1 MINDFY
7 PVNLRNIIQS
17 YQIIMKVTEHIQNAK
32 GKSLFSFE
40 ILPPLKGQNIQSI
53 FDSIDPLMEFNPPFI
68 DVTYHREEYEYKELP
83 SGLLEKKIVKKR
95 PGTVGICAAVQN
107 KYHVDAIP
115 HILCGGFTREDTEN
129 FLIDMDFLDIDNVV
143 ALRGD
148 AVKTE
153 TYFKPEKEGNHYA
166 SELVTQISNL
176 NNGIYIDADLQNTN
190 QTNFCIGVSGYPEK
204 HMEAPSMDSDIHFLK
219 QKIKNGADYIITQ
232 MFFDNKK
239 FFDFVDK
246 CRAAGITVPIIPGL
260 KPISTKKQLN
270 LIPHRFKVDLPDD
283 LIMAI
288 VKAKDNEA
296 VSEIGIEW
304 CTAQS
309 KELLE
314 ASIPVLHYY
323 SMGKSDNIKAIIKN
337 IF

>member
-1 MINDFY
+1 
-7 PVNLRNIIQS
+7 
-17 YQIIMKVTEHIQNAK
+17 MKVTEHIHNAK